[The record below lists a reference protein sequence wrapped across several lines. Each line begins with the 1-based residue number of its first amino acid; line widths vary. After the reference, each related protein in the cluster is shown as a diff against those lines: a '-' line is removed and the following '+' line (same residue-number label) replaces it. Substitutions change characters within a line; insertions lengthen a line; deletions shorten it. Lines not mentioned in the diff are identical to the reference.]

1 MVSYITVHHYLTYPE
16 LYKRYSNV
24 NRRTLR
30 RYFNELQRARWIR
43 RFAKAYHI
51 NPFFLTLLDQ
61 DKQYL
66 WLMEYARFKI
76 DFFEIFNI
84 PLKSALSHKIKT
96 VEIKHFPIREGY
108 FNPIFKGWV
117 VITLVL
123 EDGRKTF
130 TILPYNVHAQSKIVG
145 RQQDKPVVNPCG
157 LQHICLPLSWS
168 IFDVNKP
175 SYYGPKQRRSHHK
188 GKLNKPLEY
197 IHFDNSLSIM
207 HQPKGLT
214 YMLWEKE
221 IHKMEEDSL
230 RWWNGKGKEYVEF
243 CSFDTLQRLFETRFV
258 EGKRGLDIFHAM
270 GLTHKKLSK
279 QKPRTV
285 VASTARKRY
294 LKLRKKK

>member
-1 MVSYITVHHYLTYPE
+1 
-16 LYKRYSNV
+16 
-24 NRRTLR
+24 
-30 RYFNELQRARWIR
+30 
-43 RFAKAYHI
+43 
-51 NPFFLTLLDQ
+51 
-61 DKQYL
+61 
-66 WLMEYARFKI
+66 MEYARFKI